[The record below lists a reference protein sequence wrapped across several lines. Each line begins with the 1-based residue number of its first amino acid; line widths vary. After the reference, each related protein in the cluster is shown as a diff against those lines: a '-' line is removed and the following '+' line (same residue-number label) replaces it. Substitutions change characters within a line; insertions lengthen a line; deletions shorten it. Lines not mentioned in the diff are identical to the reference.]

1 MSAPTPTPA
10 PTRASA
16 RTTIRRKPGFA
27 DGLAG
32 ALTGARLVGHHPR
45 LWVWIVVPL
54 LINTVTF
61 GLLFLLGW
69 NVAQGMQ
76 ANLAEASWG
85 WFDGMRSF
93 LAPVVGVLLTVV
105 SFLAALLVTLL
116 ASSVINAP
124 FYELLSEQVQR
135 LVERRAEEARPWSA
149 VLGDAWAALGAALS
163 LAAMQA
169 CILSLLFLLS
179 FTAIG
184 APLFMLAGF
193 FFTGF
198 GLADITLA
206 RQRLGAPARRLWAR
220 RHPGLL
226 LGLGIP
232 VSLLPPL
239 APFAVVGATLLCL
252 RAELADRR

>member
-1 MSAPTPTPA
+1 MPTHPTN
-10 PTRASA
+10 TRM
-16 RTTIRRKPGFA
+16 PGFT

-32 ALTGARLVGHHPR
+32 ALTGARLVGQHPR
-45 LWVWIVVPL
+45 LWMWILVPL
-54 LINTVTF
+54 LINAVTF
-61 GLLFLLGW
+61 GGLVLLGW
-69 NVAQGMQ
+69 NVAQAMQ
-76 ANLAEASWG
+76 ANLAAASWG
-85 WFDGMRSF
+85 WFDGVREF
-93 LAPVVGVLLTVV
+93 LAPVVGVLLTAV
-105 SFLAALLVTLL
+105 SVLAALLVTLL
-116 ASSVINAP
+116 ASSIVNAP

-135 LVERRAEEARPWSA
+135 LVERRAEASRPWSA
-149 VLGDAWAALGAALS
+149 LLGDAWAALRAALS

-179 FTAIG
+179 FTAVG
-184 APLFMLAGF
+184 APLFMAAGF

-198 GLADITLA
+198 ALADITLA
-206 RQRLGAPARRLWAR
+206 RQRLSAPARRLWAR